1 MKRLMSYFLK
11 GLLFVVPS
19 VVTIY
24 VVYVVFIK
32 IDGILHIP
40 IPGVGFVITLF
51 LITLVGFFASN
62 ILAKSVLKIIDNI
75 FKRLPFVKLLYSSAK
90 DLMDAFVGDKKIFD
104 KPVLVTLSSD
114 SDVKIL
120 GFITKENLDTLGIQN
135 SVAVYI
141 PQAYNFAGNLLIV
154 PRDRLTPIDKD
165 GPEVMAFI
173 VSAGITGK

>member
-32 IDGILHIP
+32 IDGILHIS

-51 LITLVGFFASN
+51 LIILVGFFASN

-104 KPVLVTLSSD
+104 KPVLVTLFSD
-114 SDVKIL
+114 SNVKIL

-154 PRDRLTPIDKD
+154 PLDRLTPIDKD